1 MIKITYMSD
10 LHLEFH
16 WDNGDSFIREVIDYT
31 PQSDLVVMAG
41 DIGVLKENAEQLA
54 KLLQGLSEKVSGEG
68 RVVYVPGNHCY
79 YGSIYSEGKRRLAKL
94 RQEAPQN
101 VIVCD
106 DYFHQFKVN
115 GYTIAAGT
123 LWFPNLMPD
132 VFTKSCLND
141 FCQIPGLEEDIYR
154 ENNGFITMLKGVL
167 SREDKVVV
175 VTHHSPSYRS
185 VNPLYAGSHL
195 NQFFC
200 NNLDDLIEEGKPKC
214 WIHGHLHNSV
224 DYQLFDTRVI
234 SNAAG
239 YKGEISADW
248 APKTIVID

>member
-1 MIKITYMSD
+1 MLKITYMSD

-16 WDNGDSFIREVIDYT
+16 WDNGDSFIREVVDYT
-31 PQSDLVVMAG
+31 PQSDLVVLAG

-68 RVVYVPGNHCY
+68 RVVYVNGNHEM
-79 YGSIYSEGKRRLAKL
+79 YGDGYRAGKQRMKEL
-94 RQEAPQN
+94 RQESPEN

-106 DYFHQFKVN
+106 GYFHQFKVN

-123 LWFPNLMPD
+123 LWFENLMPD
-132 VFTKSCLND
+132 AFTKSCLND

-154 ENNGFITMLKGVL
+154 ENNGFVTMLKGVL

-200 NNLDDLIEEGKPKC
+200 NNLDDLIEEGKPLC
-214 WIHGHLHNSV
+214 WFFGHLHDPV
-224 DYQLFDTRVI
+224 DYQIGLTRI
-234 SNAAG
+234 LSNPAG
-239 YKGEISADW
+239 YKHEMSADW
-248 APKTIVID
+248 APKTIVIN